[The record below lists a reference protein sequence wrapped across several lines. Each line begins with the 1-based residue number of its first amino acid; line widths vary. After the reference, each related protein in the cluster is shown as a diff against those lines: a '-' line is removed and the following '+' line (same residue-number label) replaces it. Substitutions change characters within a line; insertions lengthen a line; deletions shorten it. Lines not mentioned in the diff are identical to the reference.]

1 MPVRLIRD
9 GILSSEPVCSLGWAQ
24 EVFYRRLMSVVDD
37 YGRYHANSKLLRAAC
52 YPLQIDKVTDADIG
66 KWLTECVTAGLVS
79 VYRASDRKSYLQIEK
94 FGQQV
99 RSKSK
104 YPEPDDCIQQEPDN
118 SCYQSLSDDSSTTE
132 NQAVSICKQMLSDA
146 HLDEGVGGV
155 EDVILPTY
163 LPTSRARTREG
174 AFPISVAWE
183 PGSDFWTLA
192 KRTGQTPDSPDYS
205 DAINEFVS
213 YWLTN
218 LGESRTQSQWEKAFL
233 ESWKRYRAHSVPA
246 DKTGRKRTTALSPH
260 NDFEKRDYS
269 AGINADGSF

>member
-104 YPEPDDCIQQEPDN
+104 YPAPDDYIQQEPDN
-118 SCYQSLSDDSSTTE
+118 NCFQSLSDDGSTTE
-132 NQAVSICKQMLSDA
+132 NQTVSICKQMLSDA
-146 HLDEGVGGV
+146 HLGGGGGGV
-155 EDVILPTY
+155 VFEDDTN
-163 LPTSRARTREG
+163 LPTSRARAREG
-174 AFPISVAWE
+174 AFPISASWE
-183 PGSDFWTLA
+183 PSAGFWTLA
-192 KRTGQTPDSPDYS
+192 KRSSHTPDSPDYA
-205 DAINEFVS
+205 DALTDFIA

-218 LGESRTQSQWEKAFL
+218 PGESRSQSQWEKSFL
-233 ESWKRYRAHSVPA
+233 ESWKRYRAHSGTS
-246 DKTGRKRTTALSPH
+246 DKAGRKRFPGLSPH
-260 NDFEKRDYS
+260 NYFEERDYS
-269 AGINADGSF
+269 AGINPDGSF